1 MRLPLSLL
9 FGFVAIASAP
19 LAGET
24 PADRLPAHVLDVRPP
39 SSRVRGEPGTMTVLQ
54 APCRNVAPSNIRQ
67 RIIDVAVQEWG
78 FFGFTVVDHIEADQE
93 DEEGGWPRRSRRLAP
108 EQAIRVASS
117 IAGYWAVT
125 PSGGWILDNQ
135 NRIWNGEDG
144 AAARWR
150 YPWSAA
156 FISWVMCE
164 SGFGSAAA
172 FQRAVAHHVYID
184 QAIRARNDSDA
195 RAAYVAYDRGEAA
208 VSPGDMLCS
217 SRRPVYRT
225 LAERR
230 RQMGAGARTHCDI
243 VVKVDGPG
251 QRLYAIGGNVR
262 GSVSLKVLPMAA
274 LRAAQPAEMSSGRGA
289 RPFFAHLKLRA
300 APLAVEA
307 FDASPTLRA
316 LNCANRSSGLI
327 GHAPACALSLD

>member
-1 MRLPLSLL
+1 MSPRHILL
-9 FGFVAIASAP
+9 ALFLGLAVRP
-19 LAGET
+19 LAAA

-39 SSRVRGEPGTMTVLQ
+39 SARVRGEPGAMSILQ
-54 APCRNVAPSNIRQ
+54 APCRAVPSSNLRQ

-78 FFGFTVVDHIEADQE
+78 FFGFTVVDQIEADQE
-93 DEEGGWPRRSRRLAP
+93 DEDDGWQRRRRRIAP

-117 IAGYWAVT
+117 VAGYWAVT

-164 SGFGSAAA
+164 SGLGQAAA
-172 FQRAVAHHVYID
+172 FQRAVAHHTYID
-184 QAIRARNDSDA
+184 QAIRARSNPDSA
-195 RAAYVAYDRGEAA
+195 AAYVAYERGETA
-208 VSPGDMLCS
+208 VTPGDLLCS
-217 SRRPVYRT
+217 SRRPLYQS

-230 RQMGAGARTHCDI
+230 RQMGTGARTHCDI
-243 VVKVDGPG
+243 VVKVDAAAE
-251 QRLYAIGGNVR
+251 RLYAIGGNVR
-262 GSVSLKVLPMAA
+262 GSVSLKVLPAAA
-274 LRAAQPAEMSSGRGA
+274 LRPSRPSDTSSGRGA
-289 RPFFAHLKLRA
+289 RPIFAHLKLRA

-307 FDASPTLRA
+307 FDRSPMLRA
-316 LNCANRSSGLI
+316 LDCGGGPAAGI
-327 GHAPACALSLD
+327 GPLAACALSLD

>member
-1 MRLPLSLL
+1 
-9 FGFVAIASAP
+9 
-19 LAGET
+19 
-24 PADRLPAHVLDVRPP
+24 
-39 SSRVRGEPGTMTVLQ
+39 
-54 APCRNVAPSNIRQ
+54 
-67 RIIDVAVQEWG
+67 
-78 FFGFTVVDHIEADQE
+78 
-93 DEEGGWPRRSRRLAP
+93 
-108 EQAIRVASS
+108 
-117 IAGYWAVT
+117 
-125 PSGGWILDNQ
+125 
-135 NRIWNGEDG
+135 
-144 AAARWR
+144 
-150 YPWSAA
+150 
-156 FISWVMCE
+156 MCE

-274 LRAAQPAEMSSGRGA
+274 

-300 APLAVEA
+300 ASLAVEA